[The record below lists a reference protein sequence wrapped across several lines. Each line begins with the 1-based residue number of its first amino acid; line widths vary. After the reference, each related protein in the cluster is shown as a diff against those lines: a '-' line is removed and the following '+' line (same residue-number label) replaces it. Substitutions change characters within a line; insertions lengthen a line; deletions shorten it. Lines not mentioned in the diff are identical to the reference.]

1 MDVDD
6 RDDRQQ
12 VERTGGAAGGHGGP
26 GIQGGS
32 RRVRILGAE
41 VAGEATAV
49 VPTVRREDETGL
61 PGSVVPVGT
70 DEPDVAV
77 LPPAG
82 TGAGRDVEEP
92 IHPGETALPHWTEPP
107 TGTVPAVLA
116 RDDREG
122 PDVVAP
128 TWREERSDWRAHDEE
143 FDAALF
149 SDESAPVGSLDE
161 TEAPDLERRP
171 WEFELDEPAPGADG
185 AELDVTG
192 DVPVVPSLT
201 ERPTGE
207 GSLPDRM
214 PASGEPGGR
223 HELADGPL
231 DGGED
236 GTGEPVPEA
245 PVTVRRGSGRRVR
258 ARRPEGAVRPGAP
271 PLAATPPGAAVTE
284 VPGVG
289 VGRGGVAD
297 LATADAR
304 PSRGVRGRRGPGRG
318 TRTGGQNDGPV
329 TGGPPAG
336 TASRPGERKAAGTEA
351 GIGLRITTGVGAAVV
366 ALVLFGLGPVASLLL
381 VLVVVT
387 FAAGEVFGALRRAG
401 YHPATLLGLVGTI
414 SLIVAGYARGVG
426 ALPLVMVLI
435 SMFSMLWY
443 LFGIERGRPV
453 AGVAATLLATGWVG
467 LLGSFAGVLLSP
479 STFPDRHG
487 IAFLLGAIVATV
499 GNDVGGLVG
508 GGFFGRH
515 PLAPSISPNKTWEG
529 LVGGVVLSVVLSA
542 VITGS
547 IHPWTPSKAALL
559 GVVVAVV
566 APVGDLCESL
576 LKRDLGLKDMG
587 TLLPGHGGV
596 LDRIDAMLFVLPATY
611 YVVRALNLG

>member
-1 MDVDD
+1 M
-6 RDDRQQ
+6 
-12 VERTGGAAGGHGGP
+12 
-26 GIQGGS
+26 
-32 RRVRILGAE
+32 
-41 VAGEATAV
+41 
-49 VPTVRREDETGL
+49 
-61 PGSVVPVGT
+61 
-70 DEPDVAV
+70 
-77 LPPAG
+77 
-82 TGAGRDVEEP
+82 
-92 IHPGETALPHWTEPP
+92 
-107 TGTVPAVLA
+107 
-116 RDDREG
+116 
-122 PDVVAP
+122 
-128 TWREERSDWRAHDEE
+128 
-143 FDAALF
+143 
-149 SDESAPVGSLDE
+149 
-161 TEAPDLERRP
+161 
-171 WEFELDEPAPGADG
+171 
-185 AELDVTG
+185 
-192 DVPVVPSLT
+192 
-201 ERPTGE
+201 
-207 GSLPDRM
+207 
-214 PASGEPGGR
+214 
-223 HELADGPL
+223 
-231 DGGED
+231 
-236 GTGEPVPEA
+236 
-245 PVTVRRGSGRRVR
+245 
-258 ARRPEGAVRPGAP
+258 
-271 PLAATPPGAAVTE
+271 
-284 VPGVG
+284 
-289 VGRGGVAD
+289 
-297 LATADAR
+297 
-304 PSRGVRGRRGPGRG
+304 
-318 TRTGGQNDGPV
+318 

-336 TASRPGERKAAGTEA
+336 TASRPGERKAAGAEA
-351 GIGLRITTGVGAAVV
+351 GIGLRIATGVGAAVV
-366 ALVLFGLGPVASLLL
+366 ALVLFGVGPVASLLL

-435 SMFSMLWY
+435 SVFSMLWY

-542 VITGS
+542 VITGG

-566 APVGDLCESL
+566 APIGDLCESL